1 MKALIQNLSTRLIF
15 AFVVAILVTTV
26 AAGVPTYWIIRN
38 ELERSTWDHVLD
50 GGQATQAL
58 LKNEMDRVAN
68 LATLASQRLT
78 SERLMQKG
86 ASVALNNFVRT
97 FKTEVELDVLVV
109 CDASCKFLVEIVP
122 SFECPALW
130 SDQDV
135 TFRVL
140 PGSDPKLV
148 LLASQPIHEEL
159 TNHLLG
165 YVMTGVFLDDEFSRR
180 MAVGTGFDQSF
191 IIDKRRIAS
200 SMAGIPTSVDHTVIE
215 LVISSRQQEKAV
227 VMLNADRYYSALF
240 PIFGSGDE
248 VVAFG
253 EVALHVDNLITAE
266 HRVLLAL
273 NISAFLVIVVGS
285 AIGSVYARRLTA
297 PLSQLTM
304 SATKIGRGDLET
316 PVPCP
321 DDPIEI
327 ATLAKAL
334 EESRINTQH
343 VLKNLSRAKDWSET
357 LIQSIAEGI
366 VTIDDSGCITSFSQ
380 GAERITGWLRDEVL
394 HQQLDEVFPLS
405 TGDGKFLEHIP
416 PYGAKRQISV
426 LNRNGRIMT
435 LAVTDARLVAPN
447 SNAIQTALVVRDI
460 TEEEAVQELRS
471 YFLANITHE
480 FRTPLSALNASV
492 EFLLGEIDQLSKS
505 EIGQLLGSIHFSVTG
520 LQTLIDNLLESINI
534 EAGHFTI
541 RLRPVDLME
550 VVAEAVEV
558 MRPLL
563 NRRHQCLSISKPD
576 MLPMVKGDPT
586 RLKQVMVNLLS
597 NASKY
602 GPLEQKIEVSI
613 DSENEE
619 RIRVSVADTG
629 PGIPLEER
637 GKLFQPFV
645 RLSAADGAQYGVG
658 LGLSVAKAIVK
669 EHGGEVGFD
678 ERPGAGSIFW
688 FTIPRQVKGHES
700 SYR

>member
-1 MKALIQNLSTRLIF
+1 LKALIHNLSTRLIF
-15 AFVVAILVTTV
+15 AFVVAILITAV
-26 AAGVPTYWIIRN
+26 AASVPTYWVIRN

-50 GGQATQAL
+50 GGQVTQAL
-58 LKNEMDRVAN
+58 LKNEQDRMAI

-78 SERLMQKG
+78 SQRLMQKG
-86 ASVALNNFVRT
+86 ASVALHDFVRT
-97 FKTEVELDVLVV
+97 FKTRVDLDVLVV
-109 CDASCKFLVEIVP
+109 CDASGKFLAEIGP
-122 SFECPALW
+122 SFECPALL

-148 LLASQPIHEEL
+148 LLASQPIQEEL
-159 TNHLLG
+159 SNHLLG
-165 YVMTGVFLDDEFSRR
+165 YVMMGVFLDDEFSRG

-191 IIDKRRIAS
+191 IIEKRRIAS
-200 SMAGIPTSVDHTVIE
+200 SMAGVPLTVDQKA
-215 LVISSRQQEKAV
+215 LDLFISSRQQEKAV
-227 VMLNADRYYSALF
+227 AMLNAGRYYTALF
-240 PIFGSGDE
+240 PIFGSEDE
-248 VVAFG
+248 VVALG
-253 EVALHVDNLITAE
+253 EVALHVDELISAE

-273 NISAFLVIVVGS
+273 NISAFLVIVIGS
-285 AIGSVYARRLTA
+285 AIGSLYAQRLTA
-297 PLSQLTM
+297 PLSQLTI
-304 SATKIGRGDLET
+304 SATKIGQGDLET

-327 ATLAKAL
+327 TTLAKAL

-405 TGDGKFLEHIP
+405 NGDGKFSEHIP
-416 PYGAKRQISV
+416 PYGGKRQISV
-426 LNRNGRIMT
+426 LNRSGRNMT
-435 LAVTDARLVAPN
+435 LAITDAPLVAPN
-447 SNAIQTALVVRDI
+447 SDTNQTALVLRDI

-480 FRTPLSALNASV
+480 FRTPLAALNASV

-541 RLRPVDLME
+541 RLRSVDLME
-550 VVAEAVEV
+550 IVVEAVEV

-563 NRRHQCLSISKPD
+563 NRRHQHLSISKPD

-602 GPLEQKIEVSI
+602 GPLEQKIEISI

-619 RIRVSVADTG
+619 RVRVSVADAG

-637 GKLFQPFV
+637 DKLFQPFV

-669 EHGGEVGFD
+669 EHGGEVD
-678 ERPGAGSIFW
+678 YEKRPGAGSIFW

>member
-1 MKALIQNLSTRLIF
+1 M
-15 AFVVAILVTTV
+15 AFVVAILVATI
-26 AAGVPTYWIIRN
+26 AASIPTYWIIKN

-50 GGQATQAL
+50 GGQTIQAL
-58 LKNEMDRVAN
+58 LKNEQDRMAN
-68 LATLASQRLT
+68 TATLASHRLI
-78 SERLMQKG
+78 SLRLMQKE
-86 ASVALNNFVRT
+86 ASVALRDFVRT
-97 FKTEVELDVLVV
+97 FTNELELDMLVV
-109 CDASCKFLVEIVP
+109 CDASCKSLAEIGA
-122 SFECPALW
+122 SLECPTIT

-135 TFRVL
+135 NFLVL

-148 LLASQPIHEEL
+148 LLASQPIQEES
-159 TNHLLG
+159 NNQLLG
-165 YVMTGVFLDDEFSRR
+165 YVMAGVFLDDEFAHR
-180 MAVGTGFDQSF
+180 MVIGTGFDQSF
-191 IIDKRRIAS
+191 IIEKERIAS
-200 SMAGIPTSVDHTVIE
+200 SMAGVPLTVDRKVID
-215 LVISSRQQEKAV
+215 LVISSRQNKKAV
-227 VMLNADRYYSALF
+227 VMLNADRYYTALF
-240 PIFGSGDE
+240 PILNSEGE
-248 VVAFG
+248 VVTVL
-253 EVALHVDNLITAE
+253 EVALHVDDLISAE

-273 NISAFLVIVVGS
+273 SISAFLVIVLGA
-285 AIGSVYARRLTA
+285 AIASVYAQRLTA
-297 PLSQLTM
+297 PLSQLTR
-304 SATKIGRGDLET
+304 SATKIGQGDLET

-343 VLKNLSRAKDWSET
+343 VLKKLSRAKDWSET
-357 LIQSIAEGI
+357 MIQSIAEGI
-366 VTIDDSGCITSFSQ
+366 ITIDDSSCITSFSQ
-380 GAERITGWLRDEVL
+380 GAERITGRLKDEVL

-405 TGDGKFLEHIP
+405 SGDGKFSEHIS
-416 PYGAKRQISV
+416 PYGGKCQISV
-426 LNRNGRIMT
+426 LNRSGRIMT

-447 SNAIQTALVVRDI
+447 SDATQTALVLRDI
-460 TEEEAVQELRS
+460 TEEEAVQKLRS

-505 EIGQLLGSIHFSVTG
+505 EIGQLLSSIHFSVTG
-520 LQTLIDNLLESINI
+520 LQTLIDNLLESISI

-541 RLRPVDLME
+541 RLRSVDLIE

-563 NRRHQCLSISKPD
+563 NRRHQRLSISKPD

-619 RIRVSVADTG
+619 RVRVSVADTG

-637 GKLFQPFV
+637 DKLFQPFV
-645 RLSAADGAQYGVG
+645 RLSAGDGAQYGVG

-669 EHGGEVGFD
+669 EHGGDVGFD
-678 ERPGAGSIFW
+678 KRPGAGSIFW
-688 FTIPRQVKGHES
+688 FTIPR
-700 SYR
+700 